1 VQKTCSVGWA
11 AYPWCRRA
19 YESICAEESIE
30 LSDAALYR
38 AKALGRNRG
47 VGIVSTDAVAENP
60 EGINLRSLRQAKS
73 PFVQAIETPCPTDV
87 DVPTAAPLTSAH
99 AANKI
104 NG

>member
-1 VQKTCSVGWA
+1 VA
-11 AYPWCRRA
+11 
-19 YESICAEESIE
+19 
-30 LSDAALYR
+30 
-38 AKALGRNRG
+38 
-47 VGIVSTDAVAENP
+47 TDAVAENP